1 MQASLFKRSS
11 VRGINDA
18 LINAGLQYPS
28 KTAADEVAD
37 AVADEMMVTE
47 PAMEGAEGEIPAEEA
62 AEIATKLVEVA
73 NELMASTQPA
83 PDAPEEERI
92 AAYHGVMGSK
102 TAAARDVNTRAG
114 EQSYACMQKAAEE
127 ADTNV
132 SGAGGTGSTIGVGAA
147 APENTLPNATFA
159 ETQME
164 ASQRPPGTHEVGVGN
179 TEQAHAGVVGS
190 EDVGADTPAPHTT
203 AGGAGTNSVIEHS
216 EKNSTLRQIIQKVA
230 AGSNIEGG
238 DKPENTLPNA
248 PAAETQ
254 MENSQRPPGYA
265 ALPQLGGTVTD
276 IGTSPAAT
284 VGTEQPVDAG
294 PQNTPAGAVPGS
306 AGNSVVEH
314 SETSM
319 PGKTAG
325 VDPAYLHL
333 FQKTAN
339 HVVDFL
345 PSQYTENDKV
355 AQVRYMMGLNDGER
369 SAHISSLH
377 KHAGTMDAQSIV
389 DMYSI
394 YADKVAEEEAAAAGA
409 PPPAPKAEKGD
420 WMDRMSKTTDGA
432 YDWANAKA
440 HDVKTWVQKKLKKDP
455 KPAKPAAPAAAPAK

>member
-147 APENTLPNATFA
+147 A
-159 ETQME
+159 
-164 ASQRPPGTHEVGVGN
+164 
-179 TEQAHAGVVGS
+179 
-190 EDVGADTPAPHTT
+190 
-203 AGGAGTNSVIEHS
+203 
-216 EKNSTLRQIIQKVA
+216 
-230 AGSNIEGG
+230 
-238 DKPENTLPNA
+238 PENTLPNA